1 MARASLS
8 SPPSPTRVVIHGASG
23 RMGARLCALA
33 TSFDGIA
40 LAAAVV
46 REGSPHHGKPV
57 QTTSLR
63 YISAAADVPQ
73 CDAVIDFS
81 SDAGAARAH
90 DLAQRSGAALLVGST
105 GLSEATIALLRAAS
119 RQRAVLVASN
129 TSAGVAVAAALVAQ
143 AARLL
148 GTTYACSIVEAH
160 HAAKKDAPSGTARR
174 LAAAAA
180 EGGSAPREDQ
190 IVSIRAGDV
199 IGEHT
204 VRLAGPGEY
213 LEITHRATTRD
224 LFALGALR
232 AARWL
237 HAQPP
242 GWWTIED
249 MLGLP
254 RAAPGH

>member
-1 MARASLS
+1 
-8 SPPSPTRVVIHGASG
+8 
-23 RMGARLCALA
+23 MGARLCALA
-33 TSFDGIA
+33 PSVDGVA
-40 LAAAVV
+40 LVGAVV
-46 REGSPHHGKPV
+46 REGSQHTGKPV
-57 QTTSLR
+57 QNTGLR
-63 YISAAADVPQ
+63 YLAAAAEVPQ

-81 SDAGAARAH
+81 GDAGAARAR

-105 GLSEATIALLRAAS
+105 GLSESTIAQLRDAS
-119 RQRAVLVASN
+119 RERAVLVAPN
-129 TSAGVAVAAALVAQ
+129 TSAGVAVAAAIVAQ

-148 GTTYACSIVEAH
+148 GPAYACSIVEAH
-160 HAAKKDAPSGTARR
+160 HAGKKDAPSGTARR
-174 LAAAAA
+174 LAASAA
-180 EGGSAPREDQ
+180 EGGNPPREDQ

-204 VRLAGPGEY
+204 VRFAGPGEY
-213 LEITHRATTRD
+213 LEVTHRATTRD

-242 GWWTIED
+242 GWWTMED

-254 RAAPGH
+254 RATGH